1 MSGPAGDEPGA
12 GECKSRNGEPGAE
25 PMRPPLPVGFDLAAK
40 GKPLQQAPPGL
51 RGARGT
57 GRAGFQL
64 RALTENRCRADEA
77 LKRGRETEGGIEH
90 ANAQ

>member
-1 MSGPAGDEPGA
+1 MSGPTGDEPGS
-12 GECKSRNGEPGAE
+12 GGCKSRNGGAGPE
-25 PMRPPLPVGFDLAAK
+25 PMRPPFPVCFDMAAK

-51 RGARGT
+51 RGTRGT

-64 RALTENRCRADEA
+64 RALTENRCRAEEA